1 MAGDMMTGTERLWA
15 AIRLEKTDRVPIVPN
30 LMPEPAAHL
39 TGITQAKVA
48 ADNAVALDAILKT
61 FDEYGGWDSI
71 YPGTYTPLQL
81 QALGANPMKLRIPGR
96 DLPDDYQWQ
105 PAEEEILQPQDYDK
119 ISEMGFDRFY
129 YEDYLARISNLTV
142 DDVNREIGA
151 LFTTGM
157 RFLAECDK
165 RKVKP
170 FFMGSGM
177 HPFFTLSLMRSMVA
191 FTKDL
196 YYHPDPVERAIKR
209 MTADVIASQIPLAKE
224 FGLGTLLLT
233 EERASA
239 YFYPPRVFERLWW
252 PYTKQIVSAFW
263 SEGIVTIF
271 HLDQCWDKNIH
282 YFRELPRGSF
292 VMELDGLTDIF
303 AAKEILR
310 GHACFKGDVPA
321 ALLSVGKPQD
331 VRDYCRRLINRVGD
345 DGGFILGSGCS
356 VPCNVDPENFRAM
369 IETGKNA
376 RA

>member
-15 AIRLEKTDRVPIVPN
+15 AIRLEKTDRVPIVPQ

-81 QALGANPMKLRIPGR
+81 QVLGADPMKMRIPGR

-105 PAEEEILQPQDYDK
+105 LVEEEILQPQDYDK

-129 YEDYLARISNLTV
+129 QENFLARISNLTM

-157 RFLAECDK
+157 RFVEECDK

-170 FFMGSGM
+170 FFMGTGM

-196 YYHPDPVERAIKR
+196 YYNPDPVERAIKR
-209 MTADVIASQIPLAKE
+209 MTADVIAAQIPLAKE
-224 FGLGTLLLT
+224 FGLGTLLMT

-239 YFYPPRVFERLWW
+239 YFFPPKVFERFWW

-271 HLDQCWDKNIH
+271 HLDQYWDKNIR

-292 VMELDGLTDIF
+292 VLGLDSTTNIF
-303 AAKEILR
+303 AAKDVLR
-310 GHACFKGDVPA
+310 GHACIHGDVPA
-321 ALLSVGKPQD
+321 ALLSVGKPEE
-331 VRDYCRRLINRVGD
+331 VRDYCRRLISRVGD
-345 DGGFILGSGCS
+345 DGGFILGSGCG
-356 VPCNVDPENFRAM
+356 VPINVKPENFRAM
-369 IETGKNA
+369 IETGKNTKA
-376 RA
+376 

>member
-15 AIRLEKTDRVPIVPN
+15 AIRLEKTDRVPIVPQ

-81 QALGANPMKLRIPGR
+81 QVLGADPMKMRIPGR

-105 PAEEEILQPQDYDK
+105 LVEEEILQPQDYDK
-119 ISEMGFDRFY
+119 ISEIGFDRFY
-129 YEDYLARISNLTV
+129 YEDYLARISNLTM

-151 LFTTGM
+151 LFTTGV

-196 YYHPDPVERAIKR
+196 YYNPDPVERAIKR
-209 MTADVIASQIPLAKE
+209 MTADVIAAQIPLAKE
-224 FGLGTLLLT
+224 FGLGTLLMT

-239 YFYPPRVFERLWW
+239 YFFPPKVFERFWW

-271 HLDQCWDKNIH
+271 HLDQYWDKNIR

-292 VMELDGLTDIF
+292 VLGLDSTTNIF
-303 AAKEILR
+303 AAKDVLR
-310 GHACFKGDVPA
+310 GHACFHGDVPA
-321 ALLSVGKPQD
+321 ALLSVGKPD
-331 VRDYCRRLINRVGD
+331 EVRDYCRRLISRVGD

-356 VPCNVDPENFRAM
+356 VPLNVKPENFRAM
-369 IETGKNA
+369 IETGKNTKA
-376 RA
+376 

>member
-1 MAGDMMTGTERLWA
+1 MAGEMMTGTERFWA
-15 AIRLEKTDRVPIVPN
+15 AIRLEKTDRVPIVPQ

-61 FDEYGGWDSI
+61 FDEHGGWDSI

-81 QALGANPMKLRIPGR
+81 QALGANPMKVRIPGR
-96 DLPDDYQWQ
+96 DLPDDYMWQ
-105 PAEEEILQPQDYDK
+105 LAEEEILQPQDYDK

-129 YEDYLARISNLTV
+129 HEEYLARISNLTM
-142 DDVNREIGA
+142 DDVSREIGA

-157 RFLAECDK
+157 RFLEECDK

-170 FFMGSGM
+170 FFMGSGI

-196 YYHPDPVERAIKR
+196 YYHPEPVERAIKR
-209 MTADVIASQIPLAKE
+209 MTTDVIASQIPLAKE
-224 FGLGTLLLT
+224 FGLGTLLIT

-239 YFYPPRVFERLWW
+239 YFYPPRVFERFWW

-271 HLDQCWDKNIH
+271 HLDQCWDKNIR

-292 VMELDGLTDIF
+292 VMGLDSRTNIF
-303 AAKEILR
+303 AAKDVLR
-310 GHACFKGDVPA
+310 GHACLHGDVPA
-321 ALLSVGKPQD
+321 ALLSVGKPD
-331 VRDYCRRLINRVGD
+331 NVRDYCRRLIDEVGD

-356 VPCNVDPENFRAM
+356 VPCDVNPENFRVM
-369 IETGKNA
+369 IETGKNT

>member
-196 YYHPDPVERAIKR
+196 YYHPEPVERAIKR

>member
-1 MAGDMMTGTERLWA
+1 MAGDIMSGTERLWA
-15 AIRLEKTDRVPIVPN
+15 AIRLQKTDRVPIVPQ

-61 FDEYGGWDSI
+61 FDEHGGWDSI

-81 QALGANPMKLRIPGR
+81 QALGANPMKVRIPGR
-96 DLPDDYQWQ
+96 DLPDDYMWQ
-105 PAEEEILQPQDYDK
+105 LAEEEILQPQDYDK
-119 ISEMGFDRFY
+119 ISEMGIDRFY
-129 YEDYLARISNLTV
+129 QEDYLARISNLTM

-157 RFLAECDK
+157 RFLEECDK

-170 FFMGSGM
+170 FFMGSGI

-196 YYHPDPVERAIKR
+196 YYHPEPVERAIKR
-209 MTADVIASQIPLAKE
+209 MTTDVIASQIPLAKQ
-224 FGLGTLLLT
+224 FGLGTLLIT

-239 YFYPPRVFERLWW
+239 YFYPPKVFERFWW

-292 VMELDGLTDIF
+292 VMGLDSRTNIF
-303 AAKEILR
+303 AAKDVLR
-310 GHACFKGDVPA
+310 GHACLHGDVPA
-321 ALLSVGKPQD
+321 ALLSVGKPD
-331 VRDYCRRLINRVGD
+331 NVRDYCRRLIDRVGD

-356 VPCNVDPENFRAM
+356 VPCDVTPENFRVM
-369 IETGKNA
+369 IETGKKTKA
-376 RA
+376 

>member
-15 AIRLEKTDRVPIVPN
+15 AIRLEKIDRVPIVPQ

-81 QALGANPMKLRIPGR
+81 QVLGADPMKMRIPGR

-105 PAEEEILQPQDYDK
+105 LVEEEILQPQDYDK
-119 ISEMGFDRFY
+119 ISEIGFDRFY
-129 YEDYLARISNLTV
+129 QEEYLARISNLTV

-151 LFTTGM
+151 LMTTGM
-157 RFLAECDK
+157 RFVEECDK

-196 YYHPDPVERAIKR
+196 YYNPDPVERAIKR
-209 MTADVIASQIPLAKE
+209 MTADVIAAQIPLAKM
-224 FGLGTLLLT
+224 FGLGTLLIT

-239 YFYPPRVFERLWW
+239 YNYPPRVFERFWW
-252 PYTKQIVSAFW
+252 PYTKQIVNAFW

-271 HLDQCWDKNIH
+271 HLDQYWDKNIR

-292 VMELDGLTDIF
+292 VLGLDSTTNIF
-303 AAKEILR
+303 AAKDVLR
-310 GHACFKGDVPA
+310 GHACLHGDVPA
-321 ALLSVGKPQD
+321 ALLSVGQPD
-331 VRDYCRRLINRVGD
+331 EVRDYCRRLISRVGD
-345 DGGFILGSGCS
+345 DGGFILGSGCG
-356 VPCNVDPENFRAM
+356 VPLNVKPENFRAM
-369 IETGKNA
+369 IETGKNTKA
-376 RA
+376 